1 MLEIIIDTK
10 IMAGRERTEKER
22 VNLKGEGNLVAE
34 GALTTEISSN
44 GRMDNILLGNLIPFY
59 PLSNS

>member
-1 MLEIIIDTK
+1 M
-10 IMAGRERTEKER
+10 MAGRERTEQER

-34 GALTTEISSN
+34 GALTTEINSN

-59 PLSNS
+59 PLSISLNTQ